1 MAQAAQFLRNM
12 SSGVLDEFSGLR
24 GRKRAHAPERTPQEY
39 VASHIDDY
47 NGRGQYSSG
56 LRTHMCTIP
65 YTLYPAHPNVHYTL
79 YPAHPTVRPL
89 LHCAASPCAVLCGDV
104 TKKG

>member
-56 LRTHMCTIP
+56 LRTQMCTIP
-65 YTLYPAHPNVHYTL
+65 YTPRTQMCIIPYTL
-79 YPAHPTVRPL
+79 RTQLCGPCCTALRRPG
-89 LHCAASPCAVLCGDV
+89 LCGDV
-104 TKKG
+104 TK